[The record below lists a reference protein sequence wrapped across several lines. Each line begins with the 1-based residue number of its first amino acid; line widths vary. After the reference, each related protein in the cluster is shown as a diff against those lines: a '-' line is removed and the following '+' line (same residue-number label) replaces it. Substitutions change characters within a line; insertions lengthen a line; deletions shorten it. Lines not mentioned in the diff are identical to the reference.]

1 MKAFFK
7 LSLVMTIAIAIIV
20 NEMCFSEAAALNNKH
35 QLALNRLVR
44 KRSSSFHQDQQ
55 FDEMNRC
62 ILACVKCSNEDLND
76 PEEKVCSIFSER
88 IKKTF
93 K

>member
-1 MKAFFK
+1 MKTIFK
-7 LSLVMTIAIAIIV
+7 LSLLMTIALAIII
-20 NEMCFSEAAALNNKH
+20 NEMSEAAALKDKH
-35 QLALNRLVR
+35 QLALKLNRLVR

-76 PEEKVCSIFSER
+76 AEEKVCFIFCL
-88 IKKTF
+88 K
-93 K
+93 